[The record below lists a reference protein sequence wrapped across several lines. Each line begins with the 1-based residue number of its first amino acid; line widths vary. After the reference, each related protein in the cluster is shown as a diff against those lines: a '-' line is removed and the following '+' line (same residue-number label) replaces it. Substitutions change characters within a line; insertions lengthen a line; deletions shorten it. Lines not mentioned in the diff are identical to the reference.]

1 MSVSQKSLEPRIR
14 VLPVFLALL
23 LLSSLS
29 LVELGSLEGASEAE
43 KGEGQKVRASQ
54 PSSDP
59 PPPPADHLPVE
70 SELSCS
76 DAVDQ
81 PPSEF
86 QVRVTPEQEKRAMAI
101 YRRSIVITAHG
112 HCFHPEDFR
121 DMRKAGITAQ
131 GIKLTTDGIYW
142 RGAIRYRID
151 SEVAGW
157 EERGKEAIRILE
169 EEVARSQGKIVI
181 VRSVADIERAKRED
195 KLAVI
200 LSFEG
205 ARPLAGNLQNLEKF
219 YKLGLRDLQLFWAVP
234 NPLKKADGTLS
245 DFGIQVIGEMNRLGM
260 VMDFS
265 HMSAAAFDQA
275 IGATRDPIV
284 ISHCAVAAV
293 SGPTERR
300 RGGTDH
306 LDDATIRAIAENEGV
321 ICLHFYE
328 GYIKPR
334 HGPHAT
340 VEDYVDH
347 IDHIKNLVGIDYVA
361 LGVDYFPEK
370 GYYWVESPKAMRGGM
385 VDAVREMVRRG
396 YTDQEIEKVMGLNLM
411 RVYRRVWGE

>member
-1 MSVSQKSLEPRIR
+1 MA
-14 VLPVFLALL
+14 VFLALL
-23 LLSSLS
+23 LLFFLS
-29 LVELGSLEGASEAE
+29 LVELRSPQRVSGAE
-43 KGEGQKVRASQ
+43 KGEKKARASR

-81 PPSEF
+81 PPSKF
-86 QVRVTPEQEKRAMAI
+86 QVQVTPKQEKRAMTL

-121 DMRKAGITAQ
+121 DMREAGITAQ

-157 EERGKEAIRILE
+157 EERGKKAIRILE

-181 VRSVADIERAKRED
+181 ARSVADIHRAKRED
-195 KLAVI
+195 KLAII

-219 YKLGLRDLQLFWAVP
+219 YRLGLRDLQLFWAVP
-234 NPLKKADGTLS
+234 SPLKNADGTLS
-245 DFGIQVIGEMNRLGM
+245 QFGLQVIREMNRLGI
-260 VMDFS
+260 VIDLS
-265 HMSAAAFDQA
+265 HMSAAAFEQA
-275 IGATRDPIV
+275 MAATRHPAIV
-284 ISHCAVAAV
+284 SHCAVAAA
-293 SGPTERR
+293 SGVKT
-300 RGGTDH
+300 RGGTDQ
-306 LDDATIRAIAENEGV
+306 LNDATIRAIAENEGA
-321 ICLHFYE
+321 ICLHFYD

-340 VEDYVDH
+340 AEDLVDH

-370 GYYWVESPKAMRGGM
+370 GWNWVESPKAMRGGM
-385 VDAVREMVRRG
+385 VNAAREMVRRG
-396 YTDQEIEKVMGLNLM
+396 YTDQEIEKVLGLNLL
-411 RVYRRVWGE
+411 RVYRRVWGG